1 MNPESSQPSPD
12 DREARLTALLLGELP
27 VAEAESLR
35 AEIAADAEL
44 AKVFRRLSLAH
55 ELTRETVRSPEPK
68 ELSKP
73 EPLQLSAERRA
84 ALLAITRSLHPRRH
98 ALHAHGKWF
107 VWWYAR

>member
-44 AKVFRRLSLAH
+44 A
-55 ELTRETVRSPEPK
+55 
-68 ELSKP
+68 
-73 EPLQLSAERRA
+73 
-84 ALLAITRSLHPRRH
+84 
-98 ALHAHGKWF
+98 
-107 VWWYAR
+107 